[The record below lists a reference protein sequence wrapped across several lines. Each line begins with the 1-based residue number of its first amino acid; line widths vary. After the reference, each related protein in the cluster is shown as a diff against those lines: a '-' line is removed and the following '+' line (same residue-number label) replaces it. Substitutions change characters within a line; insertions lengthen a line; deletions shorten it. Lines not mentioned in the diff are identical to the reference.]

1 MGMIP
6 ETEKS
11 HSDYIDMLI
20 DGCRKPVKVTDE
32 QGNEQIELQLNTKK
46 LDYKT
51 QLVSAQNFSRF
62 VLELENF
69 ANMSIDCPNF
79 MPNKR
84 AKVMGDQILRLVEAF
99 GYSIDAK
106 SSETLRDKNNS
117 QSSLTH
123 ILTRNK
129 SEKVVSLKEDA
140 KKSLWEGISGKE
152 KRQAAEQD

>member
-1 MGMIP
+1 MIP
-6 ETEKS
+6 ETEKN
-11 HSDYIDMLI
+11 HNDFIDMLI
-20 DGCRKPVKVTDE
+20 DGCRKPVKIINENGDE
-32 QGNEQIELQLNTKK
+32 VVELQLNTKK

-69 ANMSIDCPNF
+69 LNLGLDCYNF
-79 MPNKR
+79 MHHNR
-84 AKVMGDQILRLVEAF
+84 AKVISEQILRYGDSF

-129 SEKVVSLKEDA
+129 SEKVVSLKEEG
-140 KKSLWEGISGKE
+140 KRSIWEAIGGKE
-152 KRQAAEQD
+152 KRQAAEES